1 MNEPI
6 ISPWIFY
13 WMDVLTTVKEL
24 PKYLVGLALL
34 LCAVFVVLAI
44 VSVMAASRGEEG
56 EALGCVLQVSK
67 RIAIGYL
74 VIFTCFTIISI
85 FIPNQETM
93 YKMLITSQITP
104 NNIEYLK
111 NEVKATG
118 QGLVD
123 SITDASIKII
133 KAKESK

>member
-34 LCAVFVVLAI
+34 LFAVFLAVVI
-44 VSVMAASRGEEG
+44 VTVMAAPRGEED
-56 EALGCVLQVSK
+56 EAVWRVLRVSK
-67 RIAIGYL
+67 RISIGYL
-74 VIFTCFTIISI
+74 VIFTCFTTLSV

-123 SITDASIKII
+123 SITEASIKII

>member
-13 WMDVLTTVKEL
+13 WISLADNFLKISSIGTTLPVLFFI
-24 PKYLVGLALL
+24 LVASLWLFGAIDDMGDRDRERFMKALKVAICCFSISFPL
-34 LCAVFVVLAI
+34 SVL
-44 VSVMAASRGEEG
+44 
-56 EALGCVLQVSK
+56 
-67 RIAIGYL
+67 
-74 VIFTCFTIISI
+74 
-85 FIPNQETM
+85 IPGQQTM

-111 NEVKATG
+111 NEVKATC

>member
-13 WMDVLTTVKEL
+13 WMDVLTTVKGL
-24 PKYLVGLALL
+24 PKYFVGLALL
-34 LCAVFVVLAI
+34 LFTVFVVVVI
-44 VSVMAASRGEEG
+44 VSVMAAPRGKEEEAVRTVFRGSR
-56 EALGCVLQVSK
+56 
-67 RIAIGYL
+67 RIFIGYL
-74 VIFTCFTIISI
+74 VIFTCFTTISL
-85 FIPNQETM
+85 FIPSQETM
-93 YKMLITSQITP
+93 YKMLITSQVTP

-123 SITDASIKII
+123 SITEASIKII
-133 KAKESK
+133 KAKENK

>member
-6 ISPWIFY
+6 ISPWVFY
-13 WMDVLTTVKEL
+13 WMDVLTTVKQL
-24 PKYLVGLALL
+24 PKDLIFIALL
-34 LCAVFVVLAI
+34 LFAVFLVAVVAAAMCVDRGKEEEAVGRVFR
-44 VSVMAASRGEEG
+44 VSR
-56 EALGCVLQVSK
+56 
-67 RIAIGYL
+67 RISIGYL
-74 VIFTCFTIISI
+74 VIFMCFTTISL
-85 FIPNQETM
+85 FIPSQETM
-93 YKMLITSQITP
+93 YKMLITSQVTP

-123 SITDASIKII
+123 SITEASIKII

>member
-34 LCAVFVVLAI
+34 LFAVFLAVVI
-44 VSVMAASRGEEG
+44 VTVMAAPRGEED
-56 EALGCVLQVSK
+56 EAVWRVLRVSK
-67 RIAIGYL
+67 RISIGYL
-74 VIFTCFTIISI
+74 VIFTCFTTLSV

-93 YKMLITSQITP
+93 YKMLITSQITH

-123 SITDASIKII
+123 SITEASIKII